1 MTDASV
7 AAPAPEK
14 FGVLTPAFGGGRML
28 VGYVAMVFGL
38 FMAILD
44 IQIVSSSLAEIQA
57 GLSATADEISWVQSS
72 YLIAEVIM
80 IPLSGYLSRLL
91 STRILF
97 CISCACFTA
106 ASVACAFADS
116 IESMIVFRALQ
127 GFLGGAMI
135 PTVFAASFIL
145 FPGERRAR
153 ASVIVGL
160 VATLAPTVGPTLG
173 GWITQWLSWHWL
185 FLINVLPGILVSI
198 AVWCF
203 ADLDRPDW
211 SLLKNID
218 IAGLLGMALFLG
230 SLEYVLE
237 EGPRHDW
244 LEEPAIRNFAF
255 VALFGGLLFFWRAF
269 TAKNPIVELHAFKD
283 RNFAIGS
290 IFGLALGVGLY
301 GLVYILPLYLA
312 QVRQLNA
319 GQIGEI
325 MFVTGLCQ
333 FIAAP
338 IVGRLSQSIDPR
350 LILTAGFAG
359 LGISTLMLADLTGEW
374 GFDQLLVPQMIRGAA
389 LMMCIVPLNV
399 LALGTLPPER
409 LKGAAG
415 LYNLMRN
422 LGGAFGLAGINTVLA
437 EARAEHWSTLVPHVN
452 PGLPHVQAL
461 LDRLALRLGDLLP
474 GDAELMALAR
484 VTAMVRQQ
492 ALVLGF
498 ADTFFVL
505 GLVFL
510 LVAAG
515 VCTVKKPNTGPAA
528 AHR

>member
-1 MTDASV
+1 MTAAAV
-7 AAPAPEK
+7 AALAPEK
-14 FGVLTPAFGGGRML
+14 YGVLTPAFGGGRML

-44 IQIVSSSLAEIQA
+44 IQIVSSSLSEIQA

-91 STRILF
+91 STRVLF
-97 CISCACFTA
+97 CISCACFTG
-106 ASVACAFADS
+106 ASIACAFATS
-116 IESMIVFRALQ
+116 IEAMIVCRALQ

-145 FPGERRAR
+145 YPGERRAR

-173 GWITQWLSWHWL
+173 GWITQWMSWHWL
-185 FLINVLPGILVSI
+185 FLINLVPGVIVTVV
-198 AVWCF
+198 VWTC
-203 ADLDRPDW
+203 ADMDKPNW
-211 SLLKNID
+211 SLLKNVD
-218 IAGLLGMALFLG
+218 IAGLIGMALFLG

-255 VALFGGLLFFWRAF
+255 VALFGGLLFFYRAF
-269 TAKNPIVELHAFKD
+269 TAKNPIVELHAFMD

-312 QVRQLNA
+312 QVRHLNA

-325 MFVTGLCQ
+325 MFVTGMAQ

-338 IVGRLSQSIDPR
+338 IVGRFTQKTDPR
-350 LILTAGFAG
+350 FVLTAGFAG
-359 LGISTLMLADLTGEW
+359 LGISTLMLTDLNGDW
-374 GFDQLLVPQMIRGAA
+374 GFDQLLLPQIIRGAS
-389 LMMCIVPLNV
+389 LMMCIVPLNF

-437 EARAEHWSTLVPHVN
+437 DARAEHWTTLVPHVN
-452 PGLPHVQAL
+452 PGLPHVQATL
-461 LDRLALRLGDLLP
+461 ERMAQRMGDLLP

-484 VTAMVRQQ
+484 VTNMVRQQ
-492 ALVLGF
+492 SLVLGF

-510 LVAAG
+510 VVAAG
-515 VCTVKKPNTGPAA
+515 VCTVRKPRAPPAG
-528 AHR
+528 AH